1 MMQLQPKSASKGSL
15 YLQITMAMLR
25 TGVLGYG
32 GGPSVIP
39 LIQHEAVQRYKWM
52 DEEEF
57 GDVLALAKALPGP
70 IATKMAGYLGYRL
83 CGYLGATAAII
94 AHILPS
100 AVAMITLMS
109 IVHILS
115 HSVIIQGM
123 IQGVAPV
130 IAVMIGLIAYDF
142 TKRVFSGLGRVFAI
156 LTLVLCFV
164 FMQVLSIH
172 PAILIVVF
180 LLYGSVHYKWSDA
193 LRKRHM
199 KPDSNEQQEP

>member
-1 MMQLQPKSASKGSL
+1 MEEIQPRAASKAQRYWQL
-15 YLQITMAMLR
+15 IAAMVR

-39 LIQHEAVQRYKWM
+39 LIQHEAVNRYQWI

-70 IATKMAGYLGYRL
+70 IATKMAGQLGYRL
-83 CGYLGATAAII
+83 LGYPGAAVAII

-100 AVAMITLMS
+100 SVAMITLMS
-109 IVHILS
+109 IVQVLS
-115 HSVIIQGM
+115 HSRIIQGM

-130 IAVMIGLIAYDF
+130 IAVMIGMIAYDF
-142 TKRVFSGLGRVFAI
+142 TERVFSGLGKWFAI
-156 LTLVLCFV
+156 FTLVLCFV
-164 FMQVLSIH
+164 LMQIFSLH

-180 LLYGSVHYKWSDA
+180 LLYGSVHYSWMDK
-193 LRKRHM
+193 LRKHRGKEPSEEH
-199 KPDSNEQQEP
+199 QER